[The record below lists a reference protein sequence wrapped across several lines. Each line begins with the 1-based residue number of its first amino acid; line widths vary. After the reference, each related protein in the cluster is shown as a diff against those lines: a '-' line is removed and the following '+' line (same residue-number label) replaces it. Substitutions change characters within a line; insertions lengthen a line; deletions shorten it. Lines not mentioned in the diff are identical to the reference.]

1 MRTIDEYVAAVV
13 RHLPPGFAESRG
25 VGAELRDHLADR
37 MLAGDT
43 EAEAIA
49 RMGEPAEVA
58 EAFLAGF
65 RMRRAPLP
73 RRVGAFLVDLGLGLV
88 LVVPFLLLLFGMAGF
103 REAAGSVWFLVLALM
118 IGAVAVAAFVLAVV
132 YFPVA
137 EAIWGRTV
145 GKWLFG
151 LCVVHESG
159 TRIGWKSAIVR
170 RIPFYFEFFWIDALF
185 ALFTHD
191 RQRAFDRVARTR
203 VVVCDARPSAAADDR
218 SAGFVPAL

>member
-1 MRTIDEYVAAVV
+1 MRTIDEYIDAVL
-13 RHLPPGFAESRG
+13 RHLPPGFAEARG

-65 RMRRAPLP
+65 RMVRAPLP
-73 RRVGAFLVDLGLGLV
+73 RRLGAFLLDLGLGLIV
-88 LVVPFLLLLFGMAGF
+88 IVPLLFMVFGAIGF
-103 REAAGSVWFLVLALM
+103 WEETGAFWLGVLALLV
-118 IGAVAVAAFVLAVV
+118 GGVAIAAFVLAVV
-132 YFPVA
+132 YFPAA
-137 EAIWGRTV
+137 EAIWGRTL
-145 GKWLFG
+145 GKWAFG

-170 RIPFYFEFFWIDALF
+170 RIPFYFEFFWIDAVF
-185 ALFTHD
+185 ALFTRD
-191 RQRAFDRVARTR
+191 RQRAFDRVAGTR
-203 VVVCDARPSAAADDR
+203 VVVCD
-218 SAGFVPAL
+218 PAPGRRGA